1 MGHQL
6 GLKKDILLEETGID
20 RLIKLSTMKTDS
32 DEYKELYNKVIQVGE
47 YKNP

>member
-1 MGHQL
+1 MED
-6 GLKKDILLEETGID
+6 LKKDILLEETGID